1 MRALLGPRRT
11 PAGAVVAILILLCP
25 PAAPR
30 AGAQTS
36 EADVFVAQ
44 AVVDFDDKRY
54 DAALANLRRA
64 LEIQPDHVE
73 ALYYTGVVEMARG
86 RPAAAVPPLERAH
99 ALAPTDVSV
108 TLQLGLAY
116 FAQQQYDRARP
127 LLEEAFR
134 TDPKRDGLGYYVG
147 FMRYRQKDYRSA
159 LAAFRAGA
167 TKNPDIEQL
176 TRFYTSLALGALG
189 STGEA
194 AAEVEQALRLAPG
207 SALTGAAERLR
218 EGLAVARSR
227 ERRLSL
233 DVRLG
238 FFFDDN
244 VTVVPDL
251 VTSEPLVRGLRQR
264 AHESTGELAGL
275 NAGYAWLRTEN
286 WESTVGGSFFGI
298 YNNDLPEFNIYDFVG
313 SLGLTRK
320 LTLGA
325 MPALAGLQ
333 YSFDELVLD
342 ESEFLLRNTV
352 SLSGTLV
359 EGEHHLSQAFVRYQK
374 KDFRE
379 PASLPSVERRS
390 ADNWAAGAVHLL
402 RFSHDQH
409 FLKAGYQFDWEDAD
423 GKDFQYY
430 GNRFLAG
437 AQYTLPWKGVRL
449 KYDLDAHLRTH
460 LHRNSL
466 FPTTAP
472 DTKRRYDAELTHTV
486 RAELP
491 LSGSLTLAAE
501 YLRTD
506 DNSNLAVFA
515 YARNV
520 YSLTLSWSY

>member
-1 MRALLGPRRT
+1 
-11 PAGAVVAILILLCP
+11 
-25 PAAPR
+25 
-30 AGAQTS
+30 
-36 EADVFVAQ
+36 
-44 AVVDFDDKRY
+44 
-54 DAALANLRRA
+54 
-64 LEIQPDHVE
+64 
-73 ALYYTGVVEMARG
+73 
-86 RPAAAVPPLERAH
+86 
-99 ALAPTDVSV
+99 
-108 TLQLGLAY
+108 
-116 FAQQQYDRARP
+116 
-127 LLEEAFR
+127 
-134 TDPKRDGLGYYVG
+134 
-147 FMRYRQKDYRSA
+147 
-159 LAAFRAGA
+159 
-167 TKNPDIEQL
+167 
-176 TRFYTSLALGALG
+176 
-189 STGEA
+189 
-194 AAEVEQALRLAPG
+194 
-207 SALTGAAERLR
+207 
-218 EGLAVARSR
+218 
-227 ERRLSL
+227 
-233 DVRLG
+233 
-238 FFFDDN
+238 
-244 VTVVPDL
+244 
-251 VTSEPLVRGLRQR
+251 
-264 AHESTGELAGL
+264 
-275 NAGYAWLRTEN
+275 
-286 WESTVGGSFFGI
+286 
-298 YNNDLPEFNIYDFVG
+298 
-313 SLGLTRK
+313 
-320 LTLGA
+320 

-423 GKDFQYY
+423 GKDYQYY

>member
-1 MRALLGPRRT
+1 
-11 PAGAVVAILILLCP
+11 
-25 PAAPR
+25 
-30 AGAQTS
+30 
-36 EADVFVAQ
+36 
-44 AVVDFDDKRY
+44 
-54 DAALANLRRA
+54 
-64 LEIQPDHVE
+64 
-73 ALYYTGVVEMARG
+73 
-86 RPAAAVPPLERAH
+86 
-99 ALAPTDVSV
+99 
-108 TLQLGLAY
+108 LGLAY
-116 FAQQQYDRARP
+116 FAQQQYERARP

-134 TDPKRDGLGYYVG
+134 ADPKRDGLGYYVG
-147 FMRYRQKDYRSA
+147 FARYRQKDYRGA

-176 TRFYTSLALGALG
+176 TRFYTSLALGAIG

-218 EGLAVARSR
+218 EGLAVARGR

-233 DVRLG
+233 EVRLG

-244 VTVVPDL
+244 VTIVPDL
-251 VTSEPLVRGLRQR
+251 ATSEPLVRGLRQR

-286 WESTVGGSFFGI
+286 WESTVSGSFFGT
-298 YNNDLPEFNIYDFVG
+298 YNNDLPAFNIYDMVG

-325 MPALAGLQ
+325 MPAQAGLQ
-333 YSFDELVLD
+333 YSFDELVLG
-342 ESEFLLRNTV
+342 ESVFLLRNTV
-352 SLSGTLV
+352 ALSGTLV
-359 EGEHHLSQAFVRYQK
+359 EGEHHLSQAFLRYQK

-379 PASLPSVERRS
+379 PASLPSAERRS

-402 RFSHDQH
+402 RFSRDQH

-423 GKDFQYY
+423 GKDYRYY

-449 KYDLDAHLRTH
+449 KYDLDAHLRAHT
-460 LHRNSL
+460 RKNSL

-472 DTKRRYDAELTHTV
+472 NTKRRYDTEL
-486 RAELP
+486 
-491 LSGSLTLAAE
+491 
-501 YLRTD
+501 
-506 DNSNLAVFA
+506 
-515 YARNV
+515 
-520 YSLTLSWSY
+520 